1 MNNRKCSAGV
11 DIRTSLVL
19 AQPLTGCEYQLF
31 YSRFCKFQKCMD
43 SLVDLLQVCFSE
55 GGLDKQNSSVVSIH
69 VNVLVYL
76 CVSACAHACTCVCVC
91 VWALYIERNIIMES
105 LY

>member
-19 AQPLTGCEYQLF
+19 AQPLTACELLF
-31 YSRFCKFQKCMD
+31 YSRFCQFQKCMD

-55 GGLDKQNSSVVSIH
+55 GGLDKQNSSVVILL
-69 VNVLVYL
+69 VNVF
-76 CVSACAHACTCVCVC
+76 VCVC
-91 VWALYIERNIIMES
+91 VYLCMFMCVIRKSHVHVLI
-105 LY
+105 